1 MKNVLLRVVV
11 LLMLLSA
18 NGLLYGQGKY
28 KYYFVP
34 VSNNF
39 QGITFT
45 LKLHPSDETVVINGN
60 TTIIKELN
68 ERVESFD
75 VIEHRQQVAWHN
87 NKLYTAYADRDGH
100 FLAIYFDPH
109 FELSVTDTANT
120 KNLNDTTI
128 SSDYPIRINVNRNG
142 YIGDLPVYLSESSTV
157 TEQKPILLRM
167 PNAPSYVERTF
178 DELWDKLLD
187 LYGNVN
193 NILTKPFYL
202 RTLNHIKVESN
213 GNIFETYV
221 YSNPAGPFYLDD
233 GLEVITSAED
243 TVAICGTLK
252 LAPSH
257 LRPPYTV
264 SVTQGSIE
272 KTYNSGSFPVEI
284 DFSKIDSLGFET
296 NTATFFSIYEGPR
309 NVNTKTINK
318 SFLGLKPDV
327 SGVTFV
333 PGKESCETSNDAAI
347 TLNNLPDI
355 PNVSLRFTV
364 TGGGITPINE
374 TTFNDKITI
383 PVGDSGTYKVEAA
396 YQYSVTSAGC
406 QTTIGTYNIP
416 LADKLTIVDTIVTSP
431 TCSYKDNGKITLTTS
446 AGVGT
451 IRFNLDGTEGYN
463 SVIENL
469 KSGKHNIYAVDEKK
483 CQSDP
488 VEVTIPAI
496 PKFGITLDTTG
507 TIACFGDSIKGTLTG
522 TGGTGDLQFIVDEEN
537 IENNGFTYFKGLL
550 HHGPYEIKIFDAN
563 GCSDT
568 LIASFVEPDLLE
580 FQSEAY
586 TTWDL
591 KCHNDNSGKITL
603 HGQGGTGK
611 IRGNLYDQSNVPY
624 ASVNDTT
631 FTGLSAQSYS
641 AYLSDAN
648 GCLSD
653 TVKDIPPLTQ
663 PEGITFTNITSHPET
678 CNGTLDASIE
688 VTLSG
693 EVSSLQWYSFPD
705 KKILEGKTTSVLN
718 DTGPG
723 LFQLKAFYNNNTCET
738 DTGGIQIPNKEAIS
752 FTTTQHESCSDGIGG
767 GQIKLAGV
775 NYARQPI
782 TYVLDDNDPQ
792 PLTGTTTLFSNL
804 NAGEHTLEIRDSAYI
819 MGGIYAEKCKTSKPV
834 TINRKSRPEI
844 ITNNSR
850 PPLCFGDSNGSIT
863 VTTLTGDDNPVVYAW
878 LNVHNDTVGSGDLLK
893 SIPAGH
899 YSAVILDTFQ
909 CKTLQTGFVLD
920 EPTRLVIHNLN
931 IENAACAEVP
941 DGILTI
947 TASGGTTPYQ
957 YSANGGLTWQA
968 NPTLPNLASSNYHI
982 HVRDHNQCAADSG
995 ITIGAFNP
1003 FIKVEEYDSVMCY
1016 NASDGEYTLSAS
1028 GSKSHSSGYQYY
1040 LLGNPSPVST
1050 GTFSEL
1056 DAGTYRFYAID
1067 QEGCYTDTITGI
1079 MYEPPPMHVDLTLRD
1094 SASCSQY
1101 TGKIGYNVSGG
1112 NGNYSLK
1119 WFNSAI
1125 GETTY
1130 LDTSALRTGT
1140 YTLTATDRKQC
1151 EASDV
1156 VFVPDRPAPVITGIT
1171 QLEQTWCGKP
1181 LGAAKVDVT
1190 SGSPRY
1196 SYQWNN
1202 EKNDTLA
1209 VADSLKA
1216 GTYRVVVTDRYNC
1229 SDEAQITL
1237 IDGPAISMTSLVGDP
1252 HCGQND
1258 GQVELSV
1265 TGGVYPF
1272 LFHWPDSVSS
1282 VPLSDSSMSA
1292 LYAGIYPV
1300 RISDAVGCEK
1310 VFPVTLKDLDGPSI
1324 DHVSITSSWCGL
1336 PVGKARALVSEGT
1349 RPYTY
1354 NWMPSGTSVS
1364 LGHDSLIT
1372 TLKAGD
1378 YHILVTDVHNCKS
1391 IENITIA
1398 DSSQLQPHLAMVK
1411 LDSAACD
1418 KPLGKIR
1425 VTTGNGLAPYSY
1437 AWNTGAVS
1445 DSVVNI
1451 VRGTYRVVSTDG
1463 RGCRDSLEIEM
1474 PDRKAPVITF
1484 VSKESAYCGRPLG
1497 KATVAAS
1504 LGSLPYHTYLVDNP
1518 GKKLPLTYNPLTGK
1532 YTATIDSLLPLPSA
1546 YRIRVSDANG
1556 CESPDLSVIIDDDNP
1571 MSLTLLDVS
1580 PVSCH
1585 GGNDGRAV
1593 VRAGNGFEPY
1603 TYEWSVNSVNND
1615 TNMAMPAGIFDVK
1628 VTDAKSCVKTLYIT
1642 ATPIA
1647 EPAPLTL
1654 GSSFITHPACH
1665 GICDARI
1672 EATAN
1677 GGNGNYIYVWNN
1689 TDTAQTGTALCAGEN
1704 TLKIIDSKGCIYTGS
1719 FRVIDPEPLHGTDL
1733 LNEITICSGQHYLA
1747 DPGNEWTD
1755 VSWTSD
1761 NAFAS
1766 DMHVA
1771 DIDMQ
1776 GTYYMTGYSDKGC
1789 LVQDTIKV
1797 IISDD
1802 LLDAQFLMMSQ
1813 AYAGDTVVI
1822 IEVSWPVADQ
1832 YKWEF
1837 PESANIIYDHENYKE
1852 LVFDLPGTYYIELT
1866 ASLAGCS
1873 SIKGKYIEVI
1883 EAGDE
1888 NVDPIPAEDP
1898 ALIKSFGVYPNPA
1911 SREFNVEVKLSEES
1925 DIRFEIISL
1934 STGQPIRI
1942 MNNYGLNDY
1951 LVPVNIDQLTP
1962 GSYVIRLVA
1971 GKESKTKILIVR

>member
-45 LKLHPSDETVVINGN
+45 LKLHPSDETIVINGN

-75 VIEHRQQVAWHN
+75 VIEHHQQVAWHN
-87 NKLYTAYADRDGH
+87 NMLYTAYVDRDGH
-100 FLAIYFDPH
+100 FLAIYFDPN

-120 KNLNDTTI
+120 TNLNNTTI
-128 SSDYPIRINVNRNG
+128 STDDFVRINVNRNE

-167 PNAPSYVERTF
+167 PNAPSYVNETF
-178 DELWDKLLD
+178 NDLWDKLLD

-233 GLEVITSAED
+233 GLKATTSAED
-243 TVAICGTLK
+243 VVSICGK
-252 LAPSH
+252 LQLEPSH

-264 SVTQGSIE
+264 SFSQYFNGETHKE
-272 KTYNSGSFPVEI
+272 NYDCEDYPVII
-284 DFSKIDSLGFET
+284 DYAILSSLGLKTLATDIYIYKDLET
-296 NTATFFSIYEGPR
+296 LNTETI
-309 NVNTKTINK
+309 TKT
-318 SFLGLKPDV
+318 FLGLKPDTTGMTKQL
-327 SGVTFV
+327 S
-333 PGKESCETSNDAAI
+333 PESCEDEEDGKIEVFLPAINSNYK
-347 TLNNLPDI
+347 
-355 PNVSLRFTV
+355 LRPTII
-364 TGGGITPINE
+364 GITDPKFISNSGDLLPAGIYNLQLE
-374 TTFNDKITI
+374 YTYQNGDQ
-383 PVGDSGTYKVEAA
+383 VGCYIDVGNFEILRA
-396 YQYSVTSAGC
+396 
-406 QTTIGTYNIP
+406 P
-416 LADKLTIVDTIVTSP
+416 KLTINDIESFSEI
-431 TCSYKDNGKITLTTS
+431 CSYTDDAKIIIHTENGIGDIHYEVAARGTTH
-446 AGVGT
+446 T
-451 IRFNLDGTEGYN
+451 YN
-463 SVIENL
+463 ES
-469 KSGKHNIYAVDEKK
+469 NIYVNSGVLYTITAIDIVGCRSDQKEVRVDSVPSLKIEIANLPIN
-483 CQSDP
+483 CFADSVQ
-488 VEVTIPAI
+488 A
-496 PKFGITLDTTG
+496 TL
-507 TIACFGDSIKGTLTG
+507 KG
-522 TGGTGDLQFIVDEEN
+522 TGGTGSLQFLSEGDTIQ
-537 IENNGFTYFKGLL
+537 NNGTAYFQGDLHQTYRLEL
-550 HHGPYEIKIFDAN
+550 IDAN
-563 GCSDT
+563 NCRE
-568 LIASFVEPDLLE
+568 IREVSFVEPDLLE
-580 FQSEAY
+580 FQSEPFIA
-586 TTWDL
+586 WDL
-591 KCHNDNSGKITL
+591 RCHNDNSGKITL
-603 HGQGGTGK
+603 HGQGGTYK
-611 IRGNLYDQSNVPY
+611 IYGHLFSQSDSSY
-624 ASVNDTT
+624 AAVNDTT
-631 FTGLSAQSYS
+631 FTGLSAQSYN

-653 TVKDIPPLTQ
+653 TVKGITLTE
-663 PEGITFTNITSHPET
+663 PEGINFTHITSHPET
-678 CNGTLDASIE
+678 CNGTLDAGII

-693 EVSSLQWYSFPD
+693 TADSLQWYRYSNQLLSGQNGPE
-705 KKILEGKTTSVLN
+705 LSNV
-718 DTGPG
+718 GPG
-723 LFQLKAFYNNNTCET
+723 TYELEAFYNNSTCVTKT
-738 DTGGIQIPNKEAIS
+738 DPIQIANTEAIN
-752 FTTTQHESCSDGIGG
+752 FTTAQHVSCSDGIGG
-767 GQIKLAGV
+767 GQIKLAMV
-775 NYARQPI
+775 SYARQPI
-782 TYVLDDNDPQ
+782 TYVLDNNDPQ
-792 PLTGTTTLFSNL
+792 PLTGTPTLFSNL
-804 NAGEHTLEIRDSAYI
+804 DAGVHTLEIRDSAYI
-819 MGGIYAEKCKTSKPV
+819 KGGIFADRCKTSKSV
-834 TINRKSRPEI
+834 TIIPKNRPEI
-844 ITNNSR
+844 ETDNDR
-850 PPLCFGDSNGSIT
+850 PLCYGDSNGSLT
-863 VTTLTGDDNPVVYAW
+863 VTSLTGDDNPVVHEW
-878 LNVHNDTVGSGDLLK
+878 LNATNNIIGSGNLL
-893 SIPAGH
+893 SNIPAGQ

-909 CKTLQTGFVLD
+909 CKTLHTGFVLD
-920 EPTRLVIHNLN
+920 EPARLVISNLDV
-931 IENAACAEVP
+931 ENAACTEVS
-941 DGILTI
+941 DGILSI
-947 TASGGTTPYQ
+947 TALGGTAPYQ
-957 YSANGGLTWQA
+957 YSANGGLTWQT

-982 HVRDHNQCAADSG
+982 HVRDHNQCAVDSG

-1003 FIKVEEYDSVMCY
+1003 LISAKCDSVTCY
-1016 NASDGEYTLSAS
+1016 NAADGTFTLSAS
-1028 GSKSHSSGYQYY
+1028 GSKSQASGYQYY
-1040 LLGNPSPVST
+1040 LLGNSTPVST
-1050 GTFSEL
+1050 GIFSEL
-1056 DAGTYRFYAID
+1056 DAGTYRFYALD

-1229 SDEAQITL
+1229 TDEAQITL
-1237 IDGPAISMTSLVGDP
+1237 IDGPAISMTILVGDP

-1265 TGGVYPF
+1265 TGGVYPY

-1282 VPLSDSSMSA
+1282 VPLTDSSMST
-1292 LYAGIYPV
+1292 LFAGIYPV
-1300 RISDAVGCEK
+1300 TISDGVGCEK

-1324 DHVSITSSWCGL
+1324 DHVSIISSWCGL
-1336 PVGKARALVSEGT
+1336 PVGKARALVSKGT
-1349 RPYTY
+1349 RPYSY

-1378 YHILVTDVHNCKS
+1378 YHILVTDVHNCKTVES
-1391 IENITIA
+1391 ITVA
-1398 DSSQLQPHLAMVK
+1398 DSTELQPHLAMVK

-1451 VRGTYRVVSTDG
+1451 TRGTYRVVSTDG
-1463 RGCRDSLEIEM
+1463 RGCRDSLEIELS
-1474 PDRKAPVITF
+1474 DRKAPVITF

-1518 GKKLPLTYNPLTGK
+1518 GNRLPLAYNPLTGK

-1571 MSLTLLDVS
+1571 MSLTLLDIS

-1615 TNMAMPAGIFDVK
+1615 TNMAMPAGIFDVT
-1628 VTDAKSCVKTLYIT
+1628 VTDAKSCVKTLYVT

-1647 EPAPLTL
+1647 QPAPLTL

-1672 EATAN
+1672 EATAT

-1733 LNEITICSGQHYLA
+1733 PAEITMCSGQHYLA
-1747 DPGNEWTD
+1747 DPGDEWTG

-1911 SREFNVEVKLSEES
+1911 SREFNVEVKLAEES